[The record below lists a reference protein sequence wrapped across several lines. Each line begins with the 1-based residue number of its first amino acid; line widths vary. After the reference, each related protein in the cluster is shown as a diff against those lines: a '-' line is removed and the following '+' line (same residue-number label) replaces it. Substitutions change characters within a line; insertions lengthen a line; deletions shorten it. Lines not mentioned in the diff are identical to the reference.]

1 MSLGV
6 TEEQGKKAYRRLIMF
21 WHPDNFSFNPE
32 RKKYAEEQT
41 AIVNKA
47 WDDLREAKGWRKSGA
62 HAKSE

>member
-1 MSLGV
+1 MAIGLGRYKQYGAKV
-6 TEEQGKKAYRRLIMF
+6 EEGKRLA
-21 WHPDNFSFNPE
+21 
-32 RKKYAEEQT
+32 KKYAEEQT